1 MAKQKQRTHREGK
14 EKNMN
19 EHQEQTRAGVKAE
32 IPRFAPGEEQPTGRP
47 QSLSCP
53 PNSREADLCNR
64 ILAGLRMGITQ
75 NFSSLYITTA

>member
-14 EKNMN
+14 EENMN
-19 EHQEQTRAGVKAE
+19 EHQEQTRGGVKAE
-32 IPRFAPGEEQPTGRP
+32 ITQFAPGEEQPTGRP
-47 QSLSCP
+47 RSLSCP

-75 NFSSLYITTA
+75 NFSSV